1 MTKQCTWPSC
11 LTEDQQDALADEVL
25 RQMAGAEPTPPGPDQ
40 RHVCRCGAGD
50 PDIEVEPEGLRW
62 WRDDR

>member
-1 MTKQCTWPSC
+1 MTTAERE
-11 LTEDQQDALADEVL
+11 TAADAVARWSADL
-25 RQMAGAEPTPPGPDQ
+25 N
-40 RHVCRCGAGD
+40 AGD